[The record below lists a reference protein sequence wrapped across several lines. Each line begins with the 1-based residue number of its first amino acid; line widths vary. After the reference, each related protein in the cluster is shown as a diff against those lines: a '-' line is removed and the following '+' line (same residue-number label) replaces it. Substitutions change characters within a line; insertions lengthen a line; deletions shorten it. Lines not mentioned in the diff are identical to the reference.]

1 MNKVLRGM
9 LKGAAKNQAVFSL
22 VVGFVAERLADHVKS
37 DGISESEAVLIES
50 VKGIHEVSHQF
61 LEAVGVDVK

>member
-1 MNKVLRGM
+1 MNKVLQAM

-61 LEAVGVDVK
+61 LAAVGESVK